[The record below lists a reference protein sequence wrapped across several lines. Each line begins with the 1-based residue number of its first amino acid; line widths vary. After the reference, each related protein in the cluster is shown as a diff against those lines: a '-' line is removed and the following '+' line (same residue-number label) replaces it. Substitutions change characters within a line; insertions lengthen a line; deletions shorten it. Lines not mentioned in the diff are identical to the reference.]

1 MKAFLYFMILLLLWQ
16 LLWWQSFYE
25 PQVCDTLS
33 PSSSYSSTASKDVNA
48 LQTLTSFCKIS
59 CCPFPGL
66 SDLPS
71 LGIHTYLYLTVF
83 SMHLPSTGQTNWTL
97 ILKLAS
103 LEPVSSLLFL
113 IHCGQIVLIAH
124 IIIFE
129 FLDKSWASDISPW
142 QFVPF
147 SVYLFIPKS
156 LLVTVVF

>member
-1 MKAFLYFMILLLLWQ
+1 MNPRYVIHYHLPHHIHWLLQRMWMRYKLW
-16 LLWWQSFYE
+16 LCS
-25 PQVCDTLS
+25 
-33 PSSSYSSTASKDVNA
+33 AK
-48 LQTLTSFCKIS
+48 KS

-71 LGIHTYLYLTVF
+71 LGIHMYLYLTVF
-83 SMHLPSTGQTNWTL
+83 SMHMPSTGQINWTL

-124 IIIFE
+124 IITFE
-129 FLDKSWASDISPW
+129 SLDKSWASDISPW
-142 QFVPF
+142 QLAPF

-156 LLVTVVF
+156 VLVTLVFKKLVMGKTHSR